1 MAERKEKCT
10 QDRNDRGEMQY
21 YRRKSTFESKI
32 VKKRKKDIYGFEAS
46 EGFISDGTDKILPQ
60 IED

>member
-21 YRRKSTFESKI
+21 YLSALITMTIGTATRKS
-32 VKKRKKDIYGFEAS
+32 R
-46 EGFISDGTDKILPQ
+46 
-60 IED
+60 